1 MRELSAFFG
10 SISNVP
16 HVDLFLVLVGVQ
28 SSMFPAFLLKGD
40 EVTLSN

>member
-1 MRELSAFFG
+1 MREFSAFFG

-16 HVDLFLVLVGVQ
+16 HVDLFLVGVQ